1 MDLSYKSVTK
11 YIFEQGEAVERFSA
25 SSSHLCHGV
34 ELSLKGVLLI
44 CTLLGSNG
52 QLKMGLTVQTP
63 DGFVMLISFDKGK
76 TVVHGHAWLP
86 LPGWKVCAH
95 VWDTS
100 LRAVGCVSVSL
111 ALSLFPI
118 AKCRTPDVY
127 PALALMCL
135 VPAFCVY
142 TFGQV

>member
-1 MDLSYKSVTK
+1 MDLSYKSVMK

-25 SSSHLCHGV
+25 NSSHLCHGV

-44 CTLLGSNG
+44 CTLLGSNE

-86 LPGWKVCAH
+86 LPGCKVCAH
-95 VWDTS
+95 V
-100 LRAVGCVSVSL
+100 
-111 ALSLFPI
+111 
-118 AKCRTPDVY
+118 
-127 PALALMCL
+127 
-135 VPAFCVY
+135 
-142 TFGQV
+142 

>member
-1 MDLSYKSVTK
+1 
-11 YIFEQGEAVERFSA
+11 
-25 SSSHLCHGV
+25 
-34 ELSLKGVLLI
+34 
-44 CTLLGSNG
+44 
-52 QLKMGLTVQTP
+52 MGLNVQTP

-76 TVVHGHAWLP
+76 TVVQRACMAATAGV
-86 LPGWKVCAH
+86 K
-95 VWDTS
+95 S
-100 LRAVGCVSVSL
+100 LCTCLRHRVGCVSVSL
-111 ALSLFPI
+111 ALSVFPI

>member
-76 TVVHGHAWLP
+76 TFVHGHAWLP
-86 LPGWKVCAH
+86 LPG
-95 VWDTS
+95 
-100 LRAVGCVSVSL
+100 
-111 ALSLFPI
+111 
-118 AKCRTPDVY
+118 
-127 PALALMCL
+127 
-135 VPAFCVY
+135 
-142 TFGQV
+142 